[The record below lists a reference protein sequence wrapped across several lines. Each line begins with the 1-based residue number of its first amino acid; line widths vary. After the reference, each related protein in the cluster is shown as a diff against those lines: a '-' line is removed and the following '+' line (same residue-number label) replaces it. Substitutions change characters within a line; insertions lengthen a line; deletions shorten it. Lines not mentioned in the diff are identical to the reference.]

1 MYSTLMILNFRTDIY
16 VQYLNILNFRTD
28 IYVQYLMILNF
39 RTDIYVQYLNDP
51 KFSDRY
57 LCTVP

>member
-1 MYSTLMILNFRTDIY
+1 MILNFRTDIY

-39 RTDIYVQYLNDP
+39 QTDIYVQYLNDP